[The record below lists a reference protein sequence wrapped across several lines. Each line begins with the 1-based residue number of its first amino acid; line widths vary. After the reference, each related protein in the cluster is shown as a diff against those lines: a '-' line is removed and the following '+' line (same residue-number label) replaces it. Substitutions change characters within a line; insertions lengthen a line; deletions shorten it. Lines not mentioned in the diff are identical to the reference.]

1 MFEFDPR
8 KRTLLLK
15 TLPAAAVGGIGLATG
30 ISPGTVY
37 GEQTIQE
44 HVGNHE
50 KLENAG
56 LSYWIPLYNL
66 HEALSYKCG
75 SPVDFMPSV
84 FNRLYAVVED
94 FADEDMINELQEGWG
109 TRMSEMRL
117 DAEAMFPKTSAG
129 GEEEII
135 IDTSELTSQRD
146 RENFTQTVADIFNAF
161 PFLALTSAKLIRGLQ
176 DVEDACSGRAKAC
189 TDGYSTKIQWNEG
202 VYYYESGTNSFIHE
216 LSHNAESRYL
226 YNREYLQKQAFIQYC
241 ESTILAILDLFNQ
254 VASLD
259 LQNDDDASALEA
271 LSWAFPIASTY
282 DLSESLLEQVGT
294 LITSHYKG
302 ILPSDKRPRDL
313 HLHYLSIAQSL
324 LENSDELTGD
334 EVELI
339 HAFLYSEA
347 RYIAHTFHSPV
358 LDPYTSDM
366 SILESIYY
374 NHRIAIQGKKM
385 SLWTGGAIPVT
396 SSISQI
402 REILPP
408 QPGAWSRIY
417 LQRFATYRDI
427 GLVSEYKILGS
438 DNIQYNVYLS
448 DQSQTSNQ
456 YVFVHSQEQENGY
469 HFTLGKQLG
478 KTNRDQGDNELLLSF
493 KDGIGSTYS
502 IYIDT
507 DGKPLAF
514 DQSSNEYEVY
524 ELGNQPPEQV
534 NLDERHIVYGRP
546 RKTDATFEDDLE
558 PLIYD
563 ESNDTMFRFLG
574 EEFPEIQFISDG
586 ARIPSKNPEG
596 QDIIIFKVEVP
607 DDSDVLWSQPIV
619 MTEEEPRMHDL
630 NLKEILDQFQGDFG
644 EKEII
649 ITLGDESLLAV
660 FSQEQINLINKFVNN
675 PKKHEKYDPQF
686 SYIRTPFGYDG
697 VSDLLIPAF
706 TIRITN
712 LYTGVIMKKLK
723 TPLFISE

>member
-8 KRTLLLK
+8 KRKLLLDTIPK
-15 TLPAAAVGGIGLATG
+15 AVVGGVGLAAGLPAD
-30 ISPGTVY
+30 TVH
-37 GEQTIQE
+37 GEQIFQE
-44 HVGNHE
+44 HVDNHE
-50 KLENAG
+50 KLEIAG
-56 LSYWIPLYNL
+56 LLDWIPLYNL

-75 SPVDFMPSV
+75 VPVNFMPSV

-94 FADEDMINELQEGWG
+94 FADEDMINELQEGWS

-117 DAEAMFPKTSAG
+117 DAKTMFPEISTES
-129 GEEEII
+129 EEEIV
-135 IDTSELTSQRD
+135 IDTNGLTSPRD
-146 RENFTQTVADIFNAF
+146 RKNFTQTVANIFNAF
-161 PFLALTSAKLIRGLQ
+161 PFLALISAKLIRGLPNTK
-176 DVEDACSGRAKAC
+176 DVCTGTPIAC
-189 TDGYSTKIQWNEG
+189 TDGYTTNISWNESNE
-202 VYYYESGTNSFIHE
+202 YFESGTNSFIHE
-216 LSHNAESRYL
+216 LSHNAESGYL

-259 LQNDDDASALEA
+259 LQNDNDASALEA

-294 LITSHYKG
+294 LITSHYDG
-302 ILPSDKRPRDL
+302 VLPSDERPRDL

-324 LENSDELTGD
+324 LRNSNELTGD

-347 RYIAHTFHSPV
+347 NYIAHTFHSPV

-385 SLWTGGAIPVT
+385 SLWTGGEIPVT
-396 SSISQI
+396 AQISHI
-402 REILPP
+402 REMLPP
-408 QPGAWSRIY
+408 QPGVGSRID

-427 GLVSEYKILGS
+427 GLVETHRLLGS
-438 DNIQYNVYLS
+438 DNVQYRVYLS
-448 DQSQTSNQ
+448 DQNVTNNG

-469 HFTLGKQLG
+469 HFTLGKSLG
-478 KTNRDQGDNELLLSF
+478 ETNRERGDNELLVF
-493 KDGIGSTYS
+493 EGRDSTYS

-507 DGKPLAF
+507 DGKLLAF

-534 NLDERHIVYGRP
+534 NLDERHIAYGRP
-546 RKTDATFEDDLE
+546 RKTDVTFEDDLE
-558 PLIYD
+558 PLVYD
-563 ESNDTMFRFLG
+563 ESNNTVFRFLG
-574 EEFPEIQFISDG
+574 DEFPEIQLISDVV
-586 ARIPSKNPEG
+586 RIPSKNLEG
-596 QDIIIFKVEVP
+596 QDIMIFKVEVP
-607 DDSDVLWSQPIV
+607 DDSDVLWPQPIV
-619 MTEEEPRMHDL
+619 MAEEEPRMHDL
-630 NLKEILDQFQGDFG
+630 NLNEILDQFQGDFG

-649 ITLGDESLLAV
+649 ITLSDESLLAV
-660 FSQEQINLINKFVNN
+660 FSQEQINLINRFVNN
-675 PKKHEKYDPQF
+675 PKKHEIYDAQF

-697 VSDLLIPAF
+697 VSDLLIPAL